1 MVGLD
6 PGVEQGVCR
15 QKKMGGKIGERRH
28 FALAHREEC
37 GALTLRSH
45 KTPLYASSIDKS
57 CNLSTIELMG

>member
-6 PGVEQGVCR
+6 PGVERGAWR
-15 QKKMGGKIGERRH
+15 QMGGKSGERRH
-28 FALAHREEC
+28 LALAHREEC
-37 GALTLRSH
+37 GALARRSH